1 MVSSYIAS
9 LNKEEEMDYISQTK
23 SARIAS
29 SLEEMILDNRL
40 KSGSFLPSQQ
50 VLADQ
55 FNTSSRPIREALK
68 LLEAKGLVIISQGR
82 RAQVRSNNLDQYVES
97 ISTTIVNSKISQ
109 AKLMRNLMQVRITVA
124 TSAARGFSRL
134 ENRDEYLAQLWNS
147 SNRMEAS
154 VPHIFQKDAKAH
166 AEYLKAEA
174 DFHRTLVFAN
184 GNQILSCIY
193 DNLSPLLDTA
203 MNSIKFTPIQ
213 MEKRSKDYSYLCE
226 ALQNGQT
233 DLAVALVLVTLTT
246 LETKVM
252 DHYPDE
258 SMAMISYA

>member
-1 MVSSYIAS
+1 
-9 LNKEEEMDYISQTK
+9 
-23 SARIAS
+23 
-29 SLEEMILDNRL
+29 
-40 KSGSFLPSQQ
+40 
-50 VLADQ
+50 
-55 FNTSSRPIREALK
+55 
-68 LLEAKGLVIISQGR
+68 
-82 RAQVRSNNLDQYVES
+82 
-97 ISTTIVNSKISQ
+97 
-109 AKLMRNLMQVRITVA
+109 
-124 TSAARGFSRL
+124 
-134 ENRDEYLAQLWNS
+134 
-147 SNRMEAS
+147 MEAA
-154 VPHIFQKDAKAH
+154 VPHIFRKDAKAH
-166 AEYLKAEA
+166 ADYLKAEA

-203 MNSIKFTPIQ
+203 MNSTKFTPSQ

>member
-1 MVSSYIAS
+1 M
-9 LNKEEEMDYISQTK
+9 EYISQTK
-23 SARIAS
+23 SARIAAT
-29 SLEEMILDNRL
+29 LEEMILDNRL

-55 FNTSSRPIREALK
+55 FRTSSRPIREALK
-68 LLEAKGLVIISQGR
+68 LLEAKGLVVIAQGR
-82 RAQVRSNNLDQYVES
+82 RAQVRSNSLDQYVES
-97 ISTTIVNSKISQ
+97 ISTSIVNSKINP

-124 TSAARGFSRL
+124 TSAARGFTRL
-134 ENRDEYLAQLWNS
+134 ENREEYLAQLWNS

-154 VPHIFQKDAKAH
+154 IPLIHQKDAKGTMDFK
-166 AEYLKAEA
+166 KAEA
-174 DFHRTLVFAN
+174 EFHRTLVFAN

-193 DNLSPLLDTA
+193 DNLSPMLDSV
-203 MNSIKFTPIQ
+203 MNTIKFTATQI
-213 MEKRSKDYSYLCE
+213 EKRSKDYSYLCE

-258 SMAMISYA
+258 SALVSYA